1 MITSSQQ
8 VLAEEAVQ
16 PANKTRYY
24 YLDYLKA
31 IAIFMVIFYHVSMLW
46 RGMHDAPLAQRFLY
60 NAVANLCAVCVPLF
74 FLVNG
79 ALLFNKSLDLR
90 KHIGKTILLFVTYF
104 IWRIITIPPI
114 ALINGEPFGKDQ
126 LPDYIQSVL
135 GLHRYPE
142 YNLTHFWFIP
152 VLIGLYAVFPVL
164 KHAYDTQRK
173 ALLLLFGA
181 LFTVTFFG
189 NFITFLL
196 ELIFSTPMTD
206 PESRKT
212 IFTPFDPFSQY
223 SYAFVYFILG
233 GYLHKRYVLEKKE
246 FKWYYLILIWLGGFV
261 YLHFLQF
268 SKMRI
273 YEYFD
278 AVIDSYPEIC
288 TLAMASALFVFLSKF
303 SYKVRIMNTIAV
315 LISVSTL
322 GIYYIHAVFR
332 NAQISY
338 EIFEPGYLSTAFE
351 RSLAILLVSLL
362 IAVILKQIPIVKK
375 LVQLG

>member
-1 MITSSQQ
+1 MTISSQP
-8 VLAEEAVQ
+8 VLAEDTVQ
-16 PANKTRYY
+16 LTPKTRYY

-46 RGMHDAPLAQRFLY
+46 RGMYDAPPAQRLLY
-60 NAVANLCAVCVPLF
+60 NAVVNLCAVCVPLF

-79 ALLFNKSLDLR
+79 ALLFNKSLDLG
-90 KHIGKTILLFVTYF
+90 KHISKTILLFVTYF
-104 IWRIITIPPI
+104 IWRIVTIPSI
-114 ALINGEPFGKDQ
+114 AFINGDPFGKDQ

-142 YNLTHFWFIP
+142 YNVTHFWFIP
-152 VLIGLYAVFPVL
+152 VLIGLYVVFPIL

-181 LFTVTFFG
+181 LFTVTFLG
-189 NFITFLL
+189 NFVTFLL
-196 ELIFSTPMTD
+196 ELIFSVPMTD

-212 IFTPFDPFSQY
+212 IFSPFDAFSRY
-223 SYAFVYFILG
+223 SYAFIYFILG
-233 GYLHKRYVLEKKE
+233 GYLHKRYVLEKTKI
-246 FKWYYLILIWLGGFV
+246 KWYLLVLVWLGGFI

-278 AVIDSYPEIC
+278 AVIESYPEIC
-288 TLAMASALFVFLSKF
+288 TLAMASALFVLF
-303 SYKVRIMNTIAV
+303 SRFTYGIRALNKIAV
-315 LISVSTL
+315 VISLSTL

-332 NAQISY
+332 NTRISY

-351 RSLAILLVSLL
+351 RSLAILIISLL
-362 IAVILKQIPIVKK
+362 IAMILKQIPIVKK